1 MRIRPGSQMA
11 RLVAAFEN
19 GEELDYRAA
28 SEVAFVTER
37 TARRYL
43 TALREM
49 RFIHV
54 SFYEYRQG
62 HQVPFFAIGK
72 HRSAS
77 RPKPMTGAE
86 RARLWRERHRK
97 PKMSQLDA
105 IFRKMPEAPDAMR

>member
-11 RLVAAFEN
+11 RLITAFEN

-28 SEVAFVTER
+28 AEVAFVTER

-43 TALREM
+43 NSLREM
-49 RFIHV
+49 RIIHI

-62 HQVPFFAIGK
+62 HQVPFFALGK

-86 RARLWRERHRK
+86 RSKLWRERHRK
-97 PKMSQLDA
+97 PKMSELDVV
-105 IFRKMPEAPDAMR
+105 FRKLLEAPDAMR